1 MLTETE
7 LKLQLP
13 AATLAAIPD
22 HPLVQARLQGG
33 WQRLE
38 LFNQYY
44 DTPELA
50 LDRAGFALRLRRDG
64 DCIIQTL
71 KGRGS
76 SRAGL
81 SVRQEWDWYLAQA
94 ELSLEHLREPGLP
107 RVLADLD
114 LSTLQPLFR
123 TDFQRQKG
131 CLCWHYRGEP
141 VELELALDVGEAVSP
156 ARRSPI
162 RELELELRQGPEA
175 AVREFALQLAQDLAM
190 LPCDSAKAERGYR
203 LLDPARRTPLP
214 PLPGSPA
221 GGATVAA
228 RTAALPAGR
237 GAKSWRTP
245 AEWLPGCAGA
255 HAGSPESTGSG
266 QRLQEQLAPDS
277 ASLSHTLEQLSAEL
291 APDGC
296 ADGARQR
303 LTEDPRWGWLAL
315 KLAQSPDAAGKG
327 DSKPALTVEAR
338 SELEQ
343 LYEEVLHER

>member
-214 PLPGSPA
+214 PLPAAQQGAQQLLPA
-221 GGATVAA
+221 LLHCQLAA
-228 RTAALPAGR
+228 VLSHGERLLNGCQDALAPMQAALSRLAR
-237 GAKSWRTP
+237 GSGCRSS
-245 AEWLPGCAGA
+245 WLPI
-255 HAGSPESTGSG
+255 
-266 QRLQEQLAPDS
+266 QRP
-277 ASLSHTLEQLSAEL
+277 
-291 APDGC
+291 
-296 ADGARQR
+296 
-303 LTEDPRWGWLAL
+303 
-315 KLAQSPDAAGKG
+315 
-327 DSKPALTVEAR
+327 
-338 SELEQ
+338 
-343 LYEEVLHER
+343 

>member
-214 PLPGSPA
+214 PLPAAQQGAQQLLPA
-221 GGATVAA
+221 LLHCQLAA
-228 RTAALPAGR
+228 VLSHGERLLNGCQDALAPMQAALSRLAR
-237 GAKSWRTP
+237 
-245 AEWLPGCAGA
+245 
-255 HAGSPESTGSG
+255 G

>member
-266 QRLQEQLAPDS
+266 AAAAGAAGSRFSVPEPYTGTAQRRV
-277 ASLSHTLEQLSAEL
+277 
-291 APDGC
+291 
-296 ADGARQR
+296 GARWLCRRRRQR